1 MATLEELSQA
11 LIKADA
17 AGNADDARVLAAE
30 IQRMRSEQAAPAPVQ
45 PPVPEPQQPV
55 PLPSAATEE
64 AMIGQPETTLGGLAA
79 SAARGA
85 GPAALGAAAG
95 ALMGGVPT
103 GGIGAVPGAALGAG
117 TMVLAD
123 PIVAGI
129 NALFGTHYT
138 QPSDAVRHYLTQ
150 LGVPKPDTSAERIVE
165 AASRGVGE
173 AAGGVGIGRTMMQA
187 ARPTVRAVGAS
198 MAEQPVQQIA
208 SGVGAE
214 VASQAAK
221 EAGYGPAG
229 QLLAGLGGGF
239 AGIDPRPFMQLA
251 AQKFTRQ
258 AVQKPIGATVSAAVK
273 GDKAALQSLAEAGA
287 ADPAVRKAA
296 SDLGLNVDEIPD
308 YLLSKNPQFQSVAAS
323 VASVP
328 QSVLKLETDQA
339 LQNLKTRA
347 DGIIE
352 QLGGTTDLSQLSSK
366 VESTTKS
373 MRDELRS
380 KVDKIY
386 NEDLKAL
393 IPEKTPTKAD
403 NAIAFAKD
411 RLDKFNGDVSQ
422 LNRLDKLVLGLQSG
436 ARSLSK
442 DEIGVIDDQIRTLNA
457 QRAAGDRTP
466 ELANRISEL
475 EASKGQKVSSPTTF
489 YTVDELRKK
498 VGEKTRNPNSPLF
511 ADADAGLAKAYYG
524 LLSKDI
530 DAAASAV
537 GADVLIAEKNDLVKK
552 QKALEDGYVSLFGK
566 EGQKSMGKAL
576 QDATRGL
583 ANKAAYTEY
592 AKLLSNVPK
601 ELRQEVAVS
610 SLVSAFGRDMVAEN
624 FTPSTFVKWYDGLMS
639 NQQSKNALF
648 SNVPPQTKQFLDNLY
663 AYSSNIKDAL
673 AEKIPTGRLTTSLQ
687 APTTALQNVLTAV
700 KKAGIAAGV
709 ATTLEPVTGS
719 TLSAAIA
726 GSIAASASKD
736 TAPILKAADDLLVS
750 PQFRDLVKAAKANP
764 DAFTRAAENT
774 IQSSSF
780 KKFAD
785 AVNLPASQRNALF
798 LTTRLEEPQPPATEE

>member
-17 AGNADDARVLAAE
+17 AGNADDARILAAE
-30 IQRMRSEQAAPAPVQ
+30 IQRMRSEQAAPAPAQ
-45 PPVPEPQQPV
+45 APTPEPQQPA
-55 PLPSAATEE
+55 PLPSAASEE

-187 ARPTVRAVGAS
+187 ARPTVRAIGAS

-229 QLLAGLGGGF
+229 QLLAGLGGGIG
-239 AGIDPRPFMQLA
+239 AGISPGS
-251 AQKFTRQ
+251 FTRQ
-258 AVQKPIGATVSAAVK
+258 ATQKPIGATVSAAVK

-296 SDLGLNVDEIPD
+296 SDLGLNVEEIPD

-339 LQNLKTRA
+339 LQSLKTRA

-663 AYSSNIKDAL
+663 KYSSNIKDAL

-774 IQSSSF
+774 VQSSAF

-785 AVNLPASQRNALF
+785 AVNLPAAQRNALF
-798 LTTRLEEPQPPATEE
+798 LTTRLEEPQPLATEE

>member
-11 LIKADA
+11 LIRAHE
-17 AGNADDARVLAAE
+17 AGNADHARVFADE
-30 IQRMRSEQAAPAPVQ
+30 IRRMRSEQAAPAPAQ
-45 PPVPEPQQPV
+45 APTPEPQQPV
-55 PLPSAATEE
+55 PLPSAASEE
-64 AMIGQPETTLGGLAA
+64 AMIRQPETTLGGLTA

-187 ARPTVRAVGAS
+187 ARPTVRAIGAS

-229 QLLAGLGGGF
+229 QLLAGLGGGIG
-239 AGIDPRPFMQLA
+239 AGISPGS
-251 AQKFTRQ
+251 FTRQ
-258 AVQKPIGATVSAAVK
+258 ATQKPIGATVSAAVK

-296 SDLGLNVDEIPD
+296 SDLGLNVEEIPD

-339 LQNLKTRA
+339 LQSLKTRA

-442 DEIGVIDDQIRTLNA
+442 DEIGVIDDQIRALNA

-537 GADVLIAEKNDLVKK
+537 GADALIAEKNDLVKK
-552 QKALEDGYVSLFGK
+552 QKALEEGYVGLFGK

-576 QDATRGL
+576 QDAARGL
-583 ANKAAYTEY
+583 ANKGAYTEY

-663 AYSSNIKDAL
+663 KYSSNIKDAL

-774 IQSSSF
+774 VQSSAF

-785 AVNLPASQRNALF
+785 AVNLPAAQRNALF

>member
-11 LIKADA
+11 LIKAHE
-17 AGNADDARVLAAE
+17 AGNADHARVFAAE
-30 IQRMRSEQAAPAPVQ
+30 IQRTRSEQAAQAPAQ

-64 AMIGQPETTLGGLAA
+64 AMIGQPETTLAGLAA

-229 QLLAGLGGGF
+229 QLLAGLGGGIG
-239 AGIDPRPFMQLA
+239 AGISPGS
-251 AQKFTRQ
+251 FTRQ
-258 AVQKPIGATVSAAVK
+258 SVQKPIGATVSAAVK

-339 LQNLKTRA
+339 LQSLKTRA